1 MGPEQADDAP
11 HVYRLGSSLPFASI
25 KVDKRTP
32 NRGSPLDLLGGE
44 SRFQQS
50 TDQLDSEGSPQA
62 EAWLSWLEDPM
73 LVSHSIRSR

>member
-1 MGPEQADDAP
+1 MRPTCTGWVRLSRSRQSRLTKGPQTEAA
-11 HVYRLGSSLPFASI
+11 HSI
-25 KVDKRTP
+25 CSGA
-32 NRGSPLDLLGGE
+32 N
-44 SRFQQS
+44 QQS